1 MHNKKYNNKTNS
13 FIQGLRPFASSIPRG
28 LKKILKKG
36 GYNFSNIV
44 DNWTKMVGKDISNSC
59 YPCKIKIGNKMGNG
73 ILILNVIH
81 GKELD
86 IEYKKNEIIGMIN
99 SFFGYN
105 CINQIKLKVIQEKQ
119 LKPKS
124 LKIKK
129 ISEDFENKLK
139 IINNDN
145 LKKSLNLLVKAFHEK
160 NN

>member
-1 MHNKKYNNKTNS
+1 MYQYIE
-13 FIQGLRPFASSIPRG
+13 F
-28 LKKILKKG
+28 
-36 GYNFSNIV
+36 
-44 DNWTKMVGKDISNSC
+44 
-59 YPCKIKIGNKMGNG
+59 
-73 ILILNVIH
+73 LILNVIH

-86 IEYKKNEIIGMIN
+86 IEYKKNEIIEMIN